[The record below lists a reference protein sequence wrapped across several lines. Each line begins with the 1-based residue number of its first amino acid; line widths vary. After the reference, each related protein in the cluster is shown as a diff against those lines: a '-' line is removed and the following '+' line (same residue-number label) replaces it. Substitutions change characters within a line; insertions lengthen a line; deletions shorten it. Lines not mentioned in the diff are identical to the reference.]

1 MTEPPRQLPAAGDRA
16 ADVVARRLPP
26 VVEGES
32 AREVDPSRAGRAGH
46 ASRTKRTKL
55 RLVLALAV
63 AIASDLVGAP
73 LELAPPLS
81 LALDALTAALLWVIL
96 GRGWMLLVALA
107 LEAVPGV
114 GVMPLWTLAV
124 LATALQPPSP
134 PDPRVQ
140 SSSHSGPNAKS

>member
-1 MTEPPRQLPAAGDRA
+1 MLEPPRQLP
-16 ADVVARRLPP
+16 
-26 VVEGES
+26 VVEPTPV
-32 AREVDPSRAGRAGH
+32 RR
-46 ASRTKRTKL
+46 KRTKL
-55 RLVLALAV
+55 RLLLALAV
-63 AIASDLVGAP
+63 AIASDLIGAP
-73 LELAPPLS
+73 LELAPPLA

-114 GVMPLWTLAV
+114 GVMPLWTMAV

-134 PDPRVQ
+134 PDPRAQ